1 MENEMESMPAIGD
14 CKGAEDKFVKDG
26 LLAAR
31 LLVSDHVVSRLDKVD
46 LFFNSIKPHG
56 SLINTDKD
64 ICQDLEIAERNYACA
79 NSDYYRGKRL
89 DNRTFETLKSST
101 TQDCH

>member
-64 ICQDLEIAERNYACA
+64 ICQDDVPNT
-79 NSDYYRGKRL
+79 SPGKLPTRRDL
-89 DNRTFETLKSST
+89 LS
-101 TQDCH
+101 